1 MDAVSLFWNTNMAAV
16 TSCENALLCVEFP
29 QVQYIDLSEIVHVVK
44 ANVIV
49 TSERLYLHVR
59 TLFVCEV
66 YPEWRLKLGFG
77 TKKKC
82 PFPLHRGYPSLEVTD
97 TKIMWTFFW
106 DQILCPLSGVKLSL
120 E

>member
-1 MDAVSLFWNTNMAAV
+1 MSWYTNMAAVSLFWNTNIAAV

-66 YPEWRLKLGFG
+66 SPE
-77 TKKKC
+77 
-82 PFPLHRGYPSLEVTD
+82 
-97 TKIMWTFFW
+97 
-106 DQILCPLSGVKLSL
+106 
-120 E
+120 